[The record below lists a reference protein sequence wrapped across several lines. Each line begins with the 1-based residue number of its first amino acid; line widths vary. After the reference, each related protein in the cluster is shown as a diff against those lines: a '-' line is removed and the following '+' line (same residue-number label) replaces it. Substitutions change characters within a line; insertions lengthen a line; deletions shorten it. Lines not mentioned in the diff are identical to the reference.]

1 MLAFHKGLVAL
12 VSILF
17 IGLGIWLMLDP
28 LTVESLYPMQLEQ
41 PMAVSEVRAVFG
53 GLMGGVGVGVLWLIW
68 GKGCAMEGGA
78 VMLFVF
84 GGLLVARIAGLV
96 GEGMPHGPV
105 LNETIFETVV
115 FFLMLATTFAIRNRE

>member
-28 LTVESLYPMQLEQ
+28 LAVESLYPMQLEQ

-53 GLMGGVGVGVLWLIW
+53 GLMGGIGVGVLWLIW
-68 GKGCAMEGGA
+68 GKGRAMDGGA

-115 FFLMLATTFAIRNRE
+115 FFLILATTFAIRNRE